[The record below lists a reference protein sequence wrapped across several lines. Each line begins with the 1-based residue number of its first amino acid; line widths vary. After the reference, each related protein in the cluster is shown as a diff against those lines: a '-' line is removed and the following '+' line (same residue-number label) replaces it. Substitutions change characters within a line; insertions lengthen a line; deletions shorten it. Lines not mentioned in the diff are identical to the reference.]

1 MKAVKIEKGAKNLH
15 TLQAHQVDLVTTVA
29 TIVAAQ
35 VMVEE
40 IAEVAVETKLVFLEE
55 RLMKGWDEIWKL

>member
-15 TLQAHQVDLVTTVA
+15 TLQAHQVDLVTIVV

-35 VMVEE
+35 VM
-40 IAEVAVETKLVFLEE
+40 VETKLVFLEE

>member
-1 MKAVKIEKGAKNLH
+1 MVEKKGKKRKEIRLII
-15 TLQAHQVDLVTTVA
+15 QAHQVDLVITVA

-40 IAEVAVETKLVFLEE
+40 IAEVVETKLVFQ
-55 RLMKGWDEIWKL
+55 KND